1 MHGGGKTISNSIY
14 EKIYDFENENFNF
27 SNKANNNNENNSS
40 NEYNNNTLAEEA
52 NNIINVLLNYIDI
65 IKKEYEKIII

>member
-40 NEYNNNTLAEEA
+40 NEYNNNNTLVEEA

-65 IKKEYEKIII
+65 IKMNMKK